1 MDEDVIRDLL
11 AGLGPIRIK
20 RMFGGLGIYADDL
33 MFAIEADGEL
43 FIKADSETSDLFEQ
57 AGSSVFSYQ
66 KSGGK
71 VFTMRYWK
79 LPESALDDPDE
90 ATRWGRHGI
99 EAARRGAR
107 AKGASSG
114 SKKIRRKRAVPLP

>member
-11 AGLGPIRIK
+11 ADLGSIRIK

-33 MFAIEADGEL
+33 MFAFEADGEL
-43 FIKADSETSDLFEQ
+43 FIKADAETCDLFER
-57 AGSSVFSYQ
+57 AGSSIFSYQ

-71 VFTMRYWK
+71 VLTMRYWK

-90 ATRWGRHGI
+90 AARWGRYGI

-107 AKGASSG
+107 EKADSG
-114 SKKIRRKRAVPLP
+114 KRTTRKKRAVPSH